1 MKKKQSQDLEHL
13 DTRGE
18 YPGAAEG
25 SEEAFEVL
33 GPTVTER
40 VNLDLSRADYTFLR
54 DALRTLASMA
64 RLCGGSR
71 AQLERMLKTVES
83 AGERQDS
90 GARTERGSLS

>member
-1 MKKKQSQDLEHL
+1 
-13 DTRGE
+13 
-18 YPGAAEG
+18 
-25 SEEAFEVL
+25 
-33 GPTVTER
+33 
-40 VNLDLSRADYTFLR
+40 LSRADYTFLR